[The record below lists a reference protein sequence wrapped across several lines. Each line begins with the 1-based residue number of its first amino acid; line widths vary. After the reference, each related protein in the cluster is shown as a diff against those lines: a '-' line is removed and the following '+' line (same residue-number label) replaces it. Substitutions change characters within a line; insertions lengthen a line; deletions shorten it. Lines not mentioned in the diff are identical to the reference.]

1 MGYLGHVATMGA
13 ADLAHPWG
21 ISVMQV
27 VWFEGVPYLYTGSF
41 ADGGANRLVLQSD
54 AVAQMD
60 QSRPASN
67 QSGSRGFSDMAFL
80 EVGGQSLW
88 LAAGTQQAVRAVRNV
103 DPDGSLRN
111 LRQWEADAGD
121 LGHWSAVTN
130 FTQGGATHVVAA
142 TYASPGLQVFR
153 LDSAT
158 ALTLT
163 DTLADHG
170 KTVLDD
176 ISALLTVQPGAV
188 PVVVAASGAQGGI
201 ATYLAQPDGALALA
215 DTLGA
220 AFGLGMA
227 GVTALAAAQVMGE
240 TFLLAGAAGTGTIS
254 AFRVNALGVLF
265 ATDHAT
271 DNLHTR
277 FGGVQDIATFSHA
290 GRAFAV
296 AGGGDDGLALF
307 ELGPGGRLYHLQSIA
322 HQAGWTLENVQAL
335 AAEVVGGRAQ
345 VFAAGGVQAGITQFS
360 IDMNRFGISAV
371 AAPGQTLLTGT
382 AANDHLQ
389 GGAGDVTLQGGAGND
404 RLVAGAGVTTMWGGP
419 GEDVFVFRPGGGLDR
434 IMDFRP
440 GHDRIDLSA
449 YPMLYS
455 PAGIGITAT
464 DSGATLSV
472 QGDVIE
478 VTAHD
483 FMPLHPWD
491 FGAEMF
497 IFSG

>member
-1 MGYLGHVATMGA
+1 MGYLGHVATVGA
-13 ADLAHPWG
+13 GDLANPWG

-27 VWFEGVPYLYTGSF
+27 AWFQGAPYLYTGSF

-80 EVGGQSLW
+80 EVGGQTLW

-111 LRQWEADAGD
+111 LRAWEADAGD
-121 LGHWSAVTN
+121 LGHWSAVAG
-130 FTQGGATHVVAA
+130 FTQAGTTHVVAA
-142 TYASPGLQVFR
+142 TYARPGLQVFR
-153 LDSAT
+153 LDDAT
-158 ALTLT
+158 TPVLT
-163 DTLADHG
+163 DTPGDHR

-176 ISALLTVQPGAV
+176 LTALITVHPGAV
-188 PVVVAASGAQGGI
+188 PVIVAASGARGGI
-201 ATYLAQPDGALALA
+201 ATYLAQPDGTLALA

-227 GVTALAAAQVMGE
+227 GVTSLASAQVAGQ
-240 TFLLAGAAGTGTIS
+240 TFVLAGAAGTGTIT
-254 AFRVNALGVLF
+254 AFRVNPLGVLF
-265 ATDHAT
+265 VTDHAT
-271 DNLHTR
+271 DSLHTR

-307 ELGPGGRLYHLQSIA
+307 EVGPGGRLYHLQSVA
-322 HQAGWTLENVQAL
+322 HQPGWTLENVQAL
-335 AAEVVGGRAQ
+335 AAEVVGGKAQ
-345 VFAAGGVQAGITQFS
+345 VFAAGGVQAGITPFS
-360 IDMNRFGISAV
+360 VDMTRFGVSAV
-371 AAPGQTLLTGT
+371 AAPGQALLAGT
-382 AANDHLQ
+382 AADDHLE
-389 GGAGDVTLQGGAGND
+389 GAAGDVTLQGGAGND
-404 RLVAGAGVTTMWGGP
+404 RLVAGTGVTTMWGGP
-419 GEDVFVFRPGGGLDR
+419 GEDVFVFRPGGGTDR

-455 PAGIGITAT
+455 PAGIAVTAT
-464 DSGATLSV
+464 DTGARLGV
-472 QGDVIE
+472 QGDTID
-478 VTAHD
+478 VTTHD

-491 FGAEMF
+491 FGADMF
-497 IFSG
+497 VFSG